1 MSALNIRRAFEKRLA
16 LMSPALPTAY
26 ENVNYTPVTGAA
38 YQRASLLP
46 AQPENVTL
54 GDAYYR
60 EVGLFQVSLYYPV
73 NVGSATAETRAES
86 VISHFKR
93 GTAMIEGGQT
103 VLVTRTPTRT
113 PAQVI
118 DGWYVIFVSIFY
130 RTEVFS

>member
-16 LMSPALPTAY
+16 LMSPLATAY
-26 ENVNYTPVTGAA
+26 ENVNYVPVTGTP

-46 AQPENVTL
+46 AQPENPTL

-60 EVGLFQVSLYYPV
+60 EVGVFQVSLYYPV
-73 NVGSATAETRAES
+73 NVGSSTAETRAEA

-93 GTAMIEGGQT
+93 ATSMVEDGQS
-103 VLVTRTPTRT
+103 VQVIQTPTRT

-130 RTEVFS
+130 RSEVFS

>member
-26 ENVNYTPVTGAA
+26 ENVNYVPVTGTA

-46 AQPENVTL
+46 AQPENPTL
-54 GDAYYR
+54 GDAYHR
-60 EVGLFQVSLYYPV
+60 EVGVFQVSLYYPV
-73 NVGSATAETRAES
+73 NVGSATAETRAEA

-93 GTAMIEGGQT
+93 ATSMIEGSQS
-103 VLVTRTPTRT
+103 VLVIQTPTRT

-130 RTEVFS
+130 RSEVFS